1 MNFNT
6 FETKVKAAF
15 PVGTVLQNP
24 GGGTSTI
31 KSYSYGKISYER
43 GSSSI
48 NVSLQ
53 DLFDTYDHFAGQ
65 QVSSNDLKLYKP
77 SIYDSKASP
86 AGHDCNCTLLFMIL
100 CRLPLVIEVQG
111 QGKRESPFSVY
122 IPK

>member
-6 FETKVKAAF
+6 FVSKAKAAI
-15 PVGTVLQNP
+15 PDGTVLKNP

-31 KSYSYGKISYER
+31 KSYSNGKISYER
-43 GSSSI
+43 GSSTI

-53 DLFDTYDHFAGQ
+53 DLFDTFDHFAGQ

-77 SIYDSKASP
+77 SIYDSKATP

-100 CRLPLVIEVQG
+100 CHLPLVVEIEG
-111 QGKRESPFSVY
+111 QGKKGNPFFVY